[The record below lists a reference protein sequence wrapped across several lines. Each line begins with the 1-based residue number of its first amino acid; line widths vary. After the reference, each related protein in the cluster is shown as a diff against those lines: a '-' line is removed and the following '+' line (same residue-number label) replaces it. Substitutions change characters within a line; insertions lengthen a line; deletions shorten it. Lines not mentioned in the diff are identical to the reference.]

1 MRHHPRHRRIEPYRR
16 CRFFYLS
23 HWGMPAPM
31 GHASLKYGAGMSRKS
46 AERKFNHTA
55 DEHQRELVSL
65 INKFSYGHH
74 LDTVFRD
81 FVEMAALAIS
91 NRVDRAQYD
100 AREKRYMEIVGK
112 YKPEEVQR
120 FPAMF
125 AALTGT
131 FEVRVQG
138 MINGDGIGLTD
149 VLGETYMMLGI
160 SNDRSGQFFTPYA
173 VSKLMAGM
181 IGGDAAARADAQGF
195 ARVQEPAC
203 GAGGMVIATAEAF
216 HDAGLNYQESM
227 HATCVD
233 IDPCCVHMA
242 YVQLSLLH
250 VPAIVVHG
258 NTLSMQVWGQW
269 YTPAHVLG
277 GWNQKLRARRAW
289 DAMRELMRGAP
300 VDEQPDTLSVPP
312 APAMARHVCD
322 PEPVVGD
329 ETINVDVL
337 ERPVELLDTDG
348 LADMFEEAVG
358 AQPRANDFFEIVD
371 QLALF

>member
-1 MRHHPRHRRIEPYRR
+1 
-16 CRFFYLS
+16 
-23 HWGMPAPM
+23 
-31 GHASLKYGAGMSRKS
+31 MSRKS

-55 DEHQRELVSL
+55 DEHQRTLVSL
-65 INKFSYGHH
+65 INQFSYGHH

-100 AREKRYMEIVGK
+100 SREKRYMEIVGK

-125 AALTGT
+125 SALTES
-131 FEVRVQG
+131 FEARVQG
-138 MINGDGIGLTD
+138 MLNGDGIGLTD

-173 VSKLMAGM
+173 VSKLMAAM
-181 IGGDAAARADAQGF
+181 IGGDAAAQAAAQGF

-216 HDAGLNYQESM
+216 HDAGLNYQQAM

-250 VPAIVVHG
+250 IPAMVVHG
-258 NTLSMQVWGQW
+258 NTLSTQIWGHW

-289 DAMRELMRGAP
+289 DAMRDLMRGAP
-300 VDEQPDTLSVPP
+300 LNEQQETLVNPSAAETVEP
-312 APAMARHVCD
+312 VCD
-322 PEPVVGD
+322 PELVAAD
-329 ETINVDVL
+329 EATNVEVL
-337 ERPVELLDTDG
+337 EHPVEVIDMDG
-348 LADMFEEAVG
+348 LADMFENAVG
-358 AQPRANDFFEIVD
+358 TQPRANDFFEIVD

>member
-1 MRHHPRHRRIEPYRR
+1 
-16 CRFFYLS
+16 
-23 HWGMPAPM
+23 M

-55 DEHQRELVSL
+55 DKHQRELVSL

-100 AREKRYMEIVGK
+100 AREKRYMEIVSK

-181 IGGDAAARADAQGF
+181 IGGEAAARADAQGF

-203 GAGGMVIATAEAF
+203 GAGGMVIATAEVF
-216 HDAGLNYQESM
+216 HEAGLNYQESM

-300 VDEQPDTLSVPP
+300 VDEQRDTLIVSP
-312 APAMARHVCD
+312 AQAMVEHVCD
-322 PEPVVGD
+322 PEPVAG
-329 ETINVDVL
+329 EEAINVEVL
-337 ERPVELLDTDG
+337 ERPVDLPETDG
-348 LADMFEEAVG
+348 LADLFEEAVG